1 MNPRFLRQ
9 VRTLFFSIDLISFN
23 IVFII
28 TKLWFSNRIFSAAD
42 SHYERLWFF
51 INMAWFIGAFFSN
64 VYHDKYISKLK
75 TFFKKTLQAYV
86 YFMLFAVLYLFFYK
100 QVNISRLFV
109 INILLFNL
117 SALILNRFLY
127 LVIFRYLRI
136 KKYLIRKVLI
146 IGYNELAKKLVGQLE
161 MQTNSTEIVGFCE
174 DEKNINEL
182 SHYPIIGTYNNLIE
196 ISKLYNINDIYSTIA
211 PENDSRIYKLMLEAD
226 QACIH
231 FKLVPDLNLFVRKT
245 IHLDYL
251 GEMPI
256 LSLRKEP
263 LEDVSNRIRK
273 RLYDL
278 VVSILVTILILSWMI
293 PLIGLLI
300 WLESRGPVFFIQK
313 RSGRNNKPF
322 NCIKFRSMGISK
334 DAHTKQVVKDDKRIT
349 RVGKFLR
356 KTNLDEF
363 PQFLNVLVSQ
373 MSVVGPRPHMLKHT
387 EDYSKLLDQYMVRQ
401 FLKPGITGSAQV
413 NGYRGETRT
422 LDQMQSRVEN
432 DLWYLENWSL
442 WLDTKL
448 ILITAFNMIRGEKNA
463 Y

>member
-1 MNPRFLRQ
+1 MNQRLLRLIIVIFIVLDLLVLNFVFLIAKAWFQNAISPKSELQYAYLHFYLNIAWIVAGWLTSIYNGITISSFENFCKKSLRAFVYFIAFIMLCLFLLKQVEISRFFI
-9 VRTLFFSIDLISFN
+9 VT
-23 IVFII
+23 VFICTAI
-28 TKLWFSNRIFSAAD
+28 TF
-42 SHYERLWFF
+42 
-51 INMAWFIGAFFSN
+51 
-64 VYHDKYISKLK
+64 
-75 TFFKKTLQAYV
+75 
-86 YFMLFAVLYLFFYK
+86 
-100 QVNISRLFV
+100 
-109 INILLFNL
+109 
-117 SALILNRFLY
+117 ILNRLIYLGLFQFL
-127 LVIFRYLRI
+127 LN
-136 KKYLIRKVLI
+136 KNYLIPRIII
-146 IGYNELAKKLVGQLE
+146 IGHNNTAKKLVQYLE
-161 MQTNSTEIVGFCE
+161 EEPLKKHIIGFCE
-174 DEKNINEL
+174 DEENIAELTHYPVVGEIKNVMEL
-182 SHYPIIGTYNNLIE
+182 SRQYKATN
-196 ISKLYNINDIYSTIA
+196 IYSTIA
-211 PENDSRIYKLMLEAD
+211 PEQNHEIYSFIKQAD
-226 QACIH
+226 QVCIR
-231 FKLVPDLNLFVRKT
+231 FKFIPDLDSFIRLPVH
-245 IHLDYL
+245 IDYL
-251 GEMPI
+251 GPI
-256 LSLRKEP
+256 PMFSIRKEP
-263 LEDVSNRIRK
+263 LDDVSNRIRK

-300 WLESRGPVFFIQK
+300 LLESRGPVFFIQK
-313 RSGRNNKPF
+313 RSGKNNKPF
-322 NCIKFRSMGISK
+322 NCIKFRSMRISK
-334 DAHTKQVVKDDKRIT
+334 DAHKKQVTKDDKRIT

-422 LDQMQSRVEN
+422 LNQMQSRVEN